1 MNYPMSTVIASRVM
15 TRTRQPDGVQIT
27 ITVEIGMPVQTPA
40 DDPCGGWYATM
51 RYSIDPDGEV
61 YVCYG
66 DDSVQALI
74 HALVMPGVLLPVFP
88 YAHEI
93 DFSLL
98 PTFGFPLPPP
108 NPPIQPTP
116 L

>member
-51 RYSIDPDGEV
+51 RYSIDPDNRVWVVYGE
-61 YVCYG
+61 
-66 DDSVQALI
+66 DSVQALTL
-74 HALVMPGVLLPVFP
+74 ALVRPGVLLPVFP
-88 YAHEI
+88 YANEI
-93 DFSLL
+93 DYSVM

-108 NPPIQPTP
+108 LPTVQPTP